1 LDGAPTASGDDAQLV
16 AHHTLHQHTT
26 GGIGDT
32 GLYALFKVFDEPGQ
46 HGHATLGLSAPT
58 GDVGVKY
65 RDTHRVDA
73 GYEDYGMQL
82 GSGTWDFKPSLTYTG
97 QSHPWSWGGQVSGT
111 LRLEDKN
118 KSGYKLGDVF
128 QSTAW
133 GSYSLLEGLSA
144 SVRGLYTQEGSIEGE
159 FTGTFNKLG
168 PNDYTSNYG
177 GRFWDVGLGLTAVI
191 PRGSFQG
198 NRFAFEWLQ
207 PVKDD
212 VNGYQLERKGFLTAS
227 WSVAF

>member
-1 LDGAPTASGDDAQLV
+1 
-16 AHHTLHQHTT
+16 
-26 GGIGDT
+26 
-32 GLYALFKVFDEPGQ
+32 LYALFKVFDESGQ

-58 GDVGVKY
+58 GDVGEKY

-97 QSHPWSWGGQVSGT
+97 LKNPWSWGSQLSGT
-111 LRLEDKN
+111 VRLEDKN
-118 KSGYKLGDVF
+118 SSGYKLGDVF
-128 QSTAW
+128 QSTVW

-159 FTGTFNKLG
+159 FTGTFHKLG
-168 PNDYTSNYG
+168 PTDYTSNYG
-177 GRFWDVGLGLTAVI
+177 GRFWDVGLGLAAVI
-191 PRGSFQG
+191 PRGSFKG

-212 VNGYQLERKGFLTAS
+212 VNGYQLERKGFLTVS
-227 WSVAF
+227 WSLDF